1 MKTNKSSIFMILIM
15 IMVFLTLANFVKA
28 EQDKCYVRDKEVPC
42 PGNNQIQEQK
52 TDVIIP
58 PDNTNYEQNMLLI
71 LPFLLMVACLII
83 LSLLKTKIFGKTL
96 KEYTV
101 PIWYY
106 IIGVVL
112 VVFSQYYIALP
123 LSNKFPFILNL
134 TQALWAL
141 MVAFSV
147 IKLTVFYNFNFK
159 NVLFLGVLYSFI
171 IHGLKAFVFRVFLFP
186 YSGTSTQVLE
196 KIISKFLYG
205 SFLVM
210 IIVII
215 LGLIFIKLKNN
226 PEVRESSKWL

>member
-1 MKTNKSSIFMILIM
+1 M
-15 IMVFLTLANFVKA
+15 
-28 EQDKCYVRDKEVPC
+28 
-42 PGNNQIQEQK
+42 
-52 TDVIIP
+52 
-58 PDNTNYEQNMLLI
+58 
-71 LPFLLMVACLII
+71 
-83 LSLLKTKIFGKTL
+83 KIFGKAL
-96 KEYTV
+96 KEYIA

-106 IIGVVL
+106 ILGAVL
-112 VVFSQYYIALP
+112 VVISQYYVALP
-123 LSNKFPFILNL
+123 LSNRFPFILNL

-147 IKLTVFYNFNFK
+147 IKLTLYYDFNFK

-186 YSGTSTQVLE
+186 YSDPTIKQYILHLLNR
-196 KIISKFLYG
+196 FFYG

-226 PEVRESSKWL
+226 KEVRESSKWL